1 MRSSRPARSE
11 QLPAVL
17 RMQGASTPGL
27 SAPSSMSPPLP
38 GAMAPPATANAART
52 TRNPAPSTPLGA
64 IGSAE
69 WPGGVDPLIMLER
82 MPGPEDGTDWLA
94 LDNLDWAE
102 LTAHLSTA
110 DVASSGA
117 QS

>member
-1 MRSSRPARSE
+1 
-11 QLPAVL
+11 
-17 RMQGASTPGL
+17 
-27 SAPSSMSPPLP
+27 MSPPLP
-38 GAMAPPATANAART
+38 GAMAPPATANANAART
-52 TRNPAPSTPLGA
+52 TRNPASGTPLGA

-102 LTAHLSTA
+102 LTAHLSTV
-110 DVASSGA
+110 DGMASSGA